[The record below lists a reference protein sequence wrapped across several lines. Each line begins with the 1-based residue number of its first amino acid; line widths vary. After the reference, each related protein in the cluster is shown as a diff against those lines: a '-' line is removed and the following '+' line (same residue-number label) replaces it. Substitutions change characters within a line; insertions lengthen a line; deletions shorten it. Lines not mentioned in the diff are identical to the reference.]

1 MKIKEPPR
9 ENGGCPAPEKL
20 PGTGRKRS
28 WVHKGWEEETRS
40 LVRVPKSSKTIRH
53 YQVLR
58 NSFEIICL
66 TKQRGLVRVD
76 PQIHRGSNMKITS
89 RFETFSGWSKS
100 DNKFKRLIIVVK
112 HKFWGS
118 VSWN

>member
-1 MKIKEPPR
+1 VKIKNPPR
-9 ENGGCPAPEKL
+9 ENRGLPAPEKL
-20 PGTGRKRS
+20 PETGRKRS
-28 WVHKGWEEETRS
+28 WIHKGWEEGTRA

-66 TKQRGLVRVD
+66 TKQRGLVGVD

-89 RFETFSGWSKS
+89 RFETFSGWSNS
-100 DNKFKRLIIVVK
+100 DNKFKRLTILAK
-112 HKFWGS
+112 HQFWES